1 MNYENLN
8 DARKIQEYV
17 TNMRPTFNKRAVFS
31 DETENYRS
39 PAEPEVGAVTTRCPA
54 AFSSAAAREKESSRT
69 RKRASSIPADIAL
82 R

>member
-39 PAEPEVGAVTTRCPA
+39 PAEPE
-54 AFSSAAAREKESSRT
+54 AARCTKSRYII
-69 RKRASSIPADIAL
+69 R
-82 R
+82 